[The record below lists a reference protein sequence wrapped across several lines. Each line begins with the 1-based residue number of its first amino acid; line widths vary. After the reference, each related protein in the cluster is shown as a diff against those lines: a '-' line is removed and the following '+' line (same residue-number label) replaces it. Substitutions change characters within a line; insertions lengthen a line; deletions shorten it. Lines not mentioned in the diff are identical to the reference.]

1 MEIIVSDSQQQMF
14 EYLARKIVDNL
25 SKEYNFDSNEAM
37 SKLSLTKSRKDTD
50 TVIPTKNNI
59 PIPFCGVIQ
68 ENCCYGIRLNHG
80 LYTQCTNNPCDYS
93 NAYQL
98 CGTCSKQAN
107 KNSNNE
113 PTYGF
118 ITTRL
123 EQADN
128 FRDPKGKAPVN
139 YGNIME
145 KLNIKRDEAIKAA
158 KLLGLTIPEE
168 QFIVKKAARGRPKK
182 DTTADDTASE
192 SSEIITT
199 EKKRGRPRK
208 DKQVIS
214 SNLGDDMIKQL
225 VENNTKSEDNH
236 EIVSEESDEEPEC
249 QAYAIILKKNSELGY
264 EIQDDI
270 NSKTQ
275 YLITADN
282 TLYHPK
288 THDLLGKWNPK
299 TKCVE
304 QMESSDEEP

>member
-1 MEIIVSDSQQQMF
+1 MEVIVSHSEQQMF
-14 EYLARKIVDNL
+14 EFLARQIIDTL
-25 SKEYNFDSNEAM
+25 SKQYNFDSNEAM
-37 SKLSLTKSRKDTD
+37 SKLSLTKPRKDLD
-50 TVIPTKNNI
+50 TVVTKRSNI

-68 ENCCYGIRLNHG
+68 ENSCYGIRLNHG
-80 LYTQCTNNPCDYS
+80 LYTQCTNNPSDYS
-93 NAYQL
+93 NIYQL
-98 CGTCSKQAN
+98 CSTCSNQAN

-118 ITTRL
+118 ITKRV
-123 EQADN
+123 EQSNN

-145 KLNIKRDEAIKAA
+145 KLNITREEAIEVA
-158 KLLGLTIPEE
+158 KGQGLTIPED
-168 QFIVKKAARGRPKK
+168 QFLIKKATRGRPKK
-182 DTTADDTASE
+182 DTADDTASE

-225 VENNTKSEDNH
+225 VENNAKTENTSDV
-236 EIVSEESDEEPEC
+236 VSEESDEEPEC
-249 QAYAIILKKNSELGY
+249 QAYAIILKKKSELGY

-270 NSKTQ
+270 DNKTQ
-275 YLITADN
+275 YLITGDN

-288 THDLLGKWNPK
+288 THDLVGRWNPK

-304 QMESSDEEP
+304 QIESSDEEP